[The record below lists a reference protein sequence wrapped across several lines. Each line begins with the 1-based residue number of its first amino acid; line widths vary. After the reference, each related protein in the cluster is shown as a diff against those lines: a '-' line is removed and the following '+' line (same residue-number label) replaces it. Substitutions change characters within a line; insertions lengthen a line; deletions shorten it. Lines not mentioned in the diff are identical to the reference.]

1 MSIPAPVGRAM
12 GVASCKSSD
21 CWRNEDYFMKNLSFK
36 SAFIAVSI
44 SVALGYAGL
53 ASAYYSAG
61 VPPDQPLV
69 LDPGGNNANAT
80 DLAVVTCG
88 SGTDHFSAAVQDLSP
103 PVSGL
108 LVSLHILSENASA
121 GVNYM
126 ATATDGVSGNGGW
139 SDIASVYAGP
149 GTYYLSVVKTNVGSR
164 NFAVGWDCRDVN
176 NNSMGTTINVLQM
189 Q

>member
-1 MSIPAPVGRAM
+1 
-12 GVASCKSSD
+12 
-21 CWRNEDYFMKNLSFK
+21 MKNPSFK
-36 SAFIAVSI
+36 TAFIAASI

-53 ASAYYSAG
+53 AEAYYSAG
-61 VPPDQPLV
+61 IPPAAPLV
-69 LDPGGNNANAT
+69 LDPSGNNANAT

-88 SGTDHFSAAVQDLSP
+88 DGTDHFSAAVNDLSS

-108 LVSLHILSENASA
+108 LVSLHILSEYASA

-126 ATATDGVSGNGGW
+126 ATVTDGVSGDGGW
-139 SDIASVYAGP
+139 SDIASVYTGP
-149 GTYYLSVVKTNVGSR
+149 GTYYMSVVKTDKGSR

-176 NNSMGTTINVLQM
+176 NNSMGMTINVLQF